1 MLPRKRFSTKLTQTL
16 GPFFL
21 FEHTEPIVDLQMDVK
36 GNLIIN
42 QKLATHQGRTLAG
55 FTVLYHDAKE
65 GKLLLRQENL
75 EQPKQRK
82 PFIDY

>member
-1 MLPRKRFSTKLTQTL
+1 MIERKRFSTKLTNTI

-21 FEHTEPIVDLQMDVK
+21 FEYTEPIADLQMDVK

-42 QKLATHQGRTLAG
+42 RKLATHQGRTLAG
-55 FTVLYHDAKE
+55 FTVMYHDAKE
-65 GKLLLRQENL
+65 GRMLLKQETP
-75 EQPKQRK
+75 QPPKQRK

>member
-1 MLPRKRFSTKLTQTL
+1 MLPRKRFSTKLTQAL

-21 FEHTEPIVDLQMDVK
+21 FEYTEPIADLQMDVK

-42 QKLATHQGRTLAG
+42 QKLATHQGRTLSG
-55 FTVLYHDAKE
+55 FTVMYHDAKE
-65 GKLLLRQENL
+65 GKLLLRQENP
-75 EQPKQRK
+75 EQPKVRK